1 MRMAVSPF
9 MGIILGVAAPDRYLR
24 MPRIA
29 GVMRMLGKTRDTLA
43 AREDQYSLKRNGS
56 RRRAMKKAV
65 VGGFLVLAGWLGAA
79 AVAAP
84 VVMYPR
90 SESSTDTQYIYDYEL
105 LRLALEATILTH
117 GPYELKPSTVPMNQ
131 ARAGDEI
138 ASGSGLANIFARST
152 AAEHELRFLPVRI
165 PIDKGL
171 ISYRVFLV
179 RDEMQDKFA
188 DVRTLTDLRAY
199 SVGSF
204 TTWADTNILR
214 AAGFRV
220 VTGDSYEG
228 LFRML
233 VAKRFDFFSRSADE
247 AYREYDERRGVLPE
261 MKVEQNLLLYFPT
274 TRYFFLRRD
283 LDGEQLAARI
293 EDGLNL
299 MIKSGSFDEHFLRY
313 KGPLIARAKLKA
325 RKVFRIDNPFMSP
338 ETRAL
343 FKTRPELWYDPAGGR

>member
-1 MRMAVSPF
+1 M
-9 MGIILGVAAPDRYLR
+9 
-24 MPRIA
+24 
-29 GVMRMLGKTRDTLA
+29 
-43 AREDQYSLKRNGS
+43 N
-56 RRRAMKKAV
+56 KAV
-65 VGGFLVLAGWLGAA
+65 VGGILALAAWLGASAMASA
-79 AVAAP
+79 AVL
-84 VVMYPR
+84 VYPR

-105 LRLALEATILTH
+105 LRQALEATIPTH

-138 ASGSGLANIFARST
+138 AAGSGLANIFARST
-152 AAEHELRFLPVRI
+152 AAEHEQRFLPVRI

-188 DVRTLTDLRAY
+188 DVKTLADLRAY

-214 AAGFRV
+214 AAGFKV

-233 VAKRFDFFSRSADE
+233 VARRFDFFSRSADE
-247 AYREYDERRGVLPE
+247 AYREYDERRGLLPE
-261 MKVEQNLLLYFPT
+261 MKVEQSLLLYFPT

-283 LDGEQLAARI
+283 ADGERLAARI

-299 MIKSGSFDEHFLRY
+299 MVQAGSFDAHFLRY
-313 KGPLIARAKLKA
+313 KGPLIARAKLKT

-338 ETRAL
+338 QTRAL
-343 FKTRPELWYDPAGGR
+343 FKMRPELWYDPAAGR

>member
-1 MRMAVSPF
+1 
-9 MGIILGVAAPDRYLR
+9 
-24 MPRIA
+24 
-29 GVMRMLGKTRDTLA
+29 
-43 AREDQYSLKRNGS
+43 
-56 RRRAMKKAV
+56 MKKAV
-65 VGGFLVLAGWLGAA
+65 VGGILMLAAWLGGAA
-79 AVAAP
+79 MAAP
-84 VVMYPR
+84 AVLVYPR

-105 LRLALEATILTH
+105 LRQALEATIPTH

-179 RDEMQDKFA
+179 RDDMQDRFG
-188 DVRTLTDLRAY
+188 DVRTLNDLRAY

-204 TTWADTNILR
+204 TTWADTSILR
-214 AAGFRV
+214 AAGFKV

-233 VAKRFDFFSRSADE
+233 VARRFDFFSRSADE
-247 AYREYDERRGVLPE
+247 AYREYDERRGLLPE

-274 TRYFFLRRD
+274 TRYFFVRRD
-283 LDGEQLAARI
+283 ADGEQLAARI

-299 MIKSGSFDEHFLRY
+299 MVQAGSFDAHFLRY

-325 RKVFRIDNPFMSP
+325 RRVFRVDNPFMSP
-338 ETRAL
+338 QTRAL
-343 FKTRPELWYDPAGGR
+343 FKMRPELWYDPAAGR